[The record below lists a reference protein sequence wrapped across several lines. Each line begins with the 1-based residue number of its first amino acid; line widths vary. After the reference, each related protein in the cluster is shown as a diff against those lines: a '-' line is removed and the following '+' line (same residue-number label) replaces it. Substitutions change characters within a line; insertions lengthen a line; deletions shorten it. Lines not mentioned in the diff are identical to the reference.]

1 MPKTMDFS
9 NFGSSAACSP
19 PRSVW
24 AAWYTTARPT
34 GIIIIVAAV
43 LETHIDRKAVATM
56 KPSTMRFG
64 LVPIAET
71 IERAMRWWR
80 FHFSIAIARV
90 KPPMNKKMMSLP

>member
-1 MPKTMDFS
+1 MSKDKDNPTETDEEAPK
-9 NFGSSAACSP
+9 GKKKL
-19 PRSVW
+19 
-24 AAWYTTARPT
+24 
-34 GIIIIVAAV
+34 IIIIVAAV